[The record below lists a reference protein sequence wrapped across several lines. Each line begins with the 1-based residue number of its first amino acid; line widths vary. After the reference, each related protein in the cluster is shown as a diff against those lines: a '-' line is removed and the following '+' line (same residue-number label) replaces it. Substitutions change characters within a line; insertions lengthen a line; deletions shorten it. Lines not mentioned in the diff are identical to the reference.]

1 MFRLKVRGKLETS
14 FKNTCKL
21 KGLRSSWPL
30 EQDDMI
36 KLMCTIYN
44 KLLTLV
50 NSPVYFEVLHYSAGS
65 IGIQVPSANQTVK

>member
-1 MFRLKVRGKLETS
+1 MFRLIVRGKKKPLS
-14 FKNTCKL
+14 RIHA

>member
-1 MFRLKVRGKLETS
+1 
-14 FKNTCKL
+14 
-21 KGLRSSWPL
+21 
-30 EQDDMI
+30 MI

>member
-1 MFRLKVRGKLETS
+1 MFRLIVRGKKKPLS
-14 FKNTCKL
+14 RIHA
-21 KGLRSSWPL
+21 KGLRSSLRPL

-44 KLLTLV
+44 KLITLV